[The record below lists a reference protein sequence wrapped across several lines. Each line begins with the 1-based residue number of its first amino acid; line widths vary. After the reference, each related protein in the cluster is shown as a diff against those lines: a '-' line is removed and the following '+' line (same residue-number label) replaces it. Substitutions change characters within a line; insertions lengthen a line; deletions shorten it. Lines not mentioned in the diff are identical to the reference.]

1 MVTPRTCLNNP
12 LLGEHPAAV
21 TDLWAPRASSPTAP
35 HSQGCQPRLDFEPYV
50 PCSCLG
56 AFTQAVPSAETPF
69 RPASPSQPLPQEAAP
84 RQAGLG
90 PLSGA
95 SERRGAGRASLP
107 RGRPRAARRV
117 LGERSGLS
125 LGRTRPPTASLPV
138 VLQPEDIKYASQK
151 QVYRDIGEEMLQHA
165 FEGYNVCIFAYGQ
178 TGAGKSYTMMGKQ
191 EKDQQGII
199 PQARGLGREAG
210 GGQHGQGCRS
220 PAGKGRAGR
229 PRGAAS
235 ERRGPGG
242 GGHCEAGGQGRRGGV
257 GRTCSEE
264 AGAPG
269 PAVGGAEGQSP
280 GRAPRVTSVR
290 QGSRESHCH
299 ADPSP
304 GSCGGWR
311 RTGRDARD
319 KGWPLVNCRL
329 RHG

>member
-12 LLGEHPAAV
+12 LLGEHPATV
-21 TDLWAPRASSPTAP
+21 TDLWVPRASSPTTF
-35 HSQGCQPRLDFEPYV
+35 HSQGCQPSLDFEPYV

-56 AFTQAVPSAETPF
+56 AFTQAVPSAEMPF

-95 SERRGAGRASLP
+95 SARRGVGRASLTS
-107 RGRPRAARRV
+107 GRPRAARRV
-117 LGERSGLS
+117 LGEHRGLS

-199 PQARGLGREAG
+199 PQARGPRGWGGRPGEGSTGRAAG
-210 GGQHGQGCRS
+210 AQR
-220 PAGKGRAGR
+220 GRAG
-229 PRGAAS
+229 
-235 ERRGPGG
+235 
-242 GGHCEAGGQGRRGGV
+242 Q
-257 GRTCSEE
+257 
-264 AGAPG
+264 GAPG
-269 PAVGGAEGQSP
+269 EQPRREGGQEGRDTARREGRAGGAAWGGPALKRLEPQALRWGVLR
-280 GRAPRVTSVR
+280 GRALAVP
-290 QGSRESHCH
+290 
-299 ADPSP
+299 P
-304 GSCGGWR
+304 GSH
-311 RTGRDARD
+311 
-319 KGWPLVNCRL
+319 P
-329 RHG
+329 